1 MIRNLVLQGLVSS
14 LLLATGTGE
23 AQHTV
28 SSTERTA
35 EAYYYYCL
43 GRMDEMELL
52 DRSAIANYEQVVELD
67 PEAAYPYVA
76 LARLFHRAR
85 RVNDALASAKKAIEL
100 EPDVAAAH
108 RISGILY
115 FGMLRSKGDPEVAP
129 LAIEA
134 FQEAVRLEPGDLES
148 RSNLSRLLLASRR
161 PDEAAV
167 QLAELIRL
175 DATAY
180 YEMYL
185 LAQIERD
192 KGNNEVAIR
201 LLKQSLGIEP
211 RQPEARAMLLGVL
224 QEERR
229 FGEVAEIHEGSLV
242 EVPDD
247 VETQIR
253 LADALANDGQLD
265 RAVTYFEAALEG
277 DPKNVF
283 ALVGLAMVRRELRQ
297 LVEAEGLLERAL
309 ELEPRHLL
317 GRYSLAV
324 VFEEKREYERAIEQ
338 WKILVELPDKAK
350 EAGTRKAEYWA
361 HLGFAYGEL
370 ERTEDSIVAFRTAT
384 DLSGEGE
391 RFVMFYIQSLLETK
405 HFDEAERALSDAR
418 ERFPS
423 SRRIQILETKALD
436 LRGEGEQALE
446 KAIAI
451 SNEEPENG
459 FLVQGVIA
467 IYQNQKRFA
476 EAVDFLSEKLDSSP
490 DSTSLLFQLGVMSER
505 QGNYTE
511 AEAYFRKI
519 LEKDPDSGA
528 ALNYLGYMLADRDR
542 HLEESLGLVQR
553 ALQQDP
559 YNGAYLDSL
568 GWVYFKMGE
577 LELAEKNLL
586 EAIER
591 LRLTGVV
598 YDHLGDLYFEKGNL
612 DKAVQFWRKALDQDD
627 DELQRDKVAQKI
639 EQATPNR

>member
-1 MIRNLVLQGLVSS
+1 MIRYSIVPGLVSA
-14 LLLATGTGE
+14 LLLATGTAG
-23 AQHTV
+23 AQQSA

-43 GRMDEMELL
+43 GRMDEMEL
-52 DRSAIANYEQVVELD
+52 RAQSAIANYEQAVELD
-67 PEAAYPYVA
+67 PEAAYPHVA
-76 LARLFHRAR
+76 LAGLFQRTR
-85 RVNDALASAKKAIEL
+85 RVDDALGSAQKAIEL
-100 EPDVAAAH
+100 DPDVAAAH
-108 RISGILY
+108 RISGMLY
-115 FGMLRSKGDPEVAP
+115 FSMLRSRGDSEVAP
-129 LAIEA
+129 LAIQA
-134 FQEAVRLEPGDLES
+134 FQEAVRLEPGDVES

-167 QLAELIRL
+167 QLAELVRL
-175 DATAY
+175 DTTAY

-185 LAQIERD
+185 LAQIEQG

-201 LLKQSLGIEP
+201 LLKQLLGVEP
-211 RQPEARAMLLGVL
+211 RQPEAREMLVGLL

-229 FGEVAEIHEGSLV
+229 FGEVAEVYEESLV
-242 EVPDD
+242 EAPDD

-265 RAVTYFEAALEG
+265 RSATYFEAALEG
-277 DPKNVF
+277 DPKNVI

-297 LVEAEGLLERAL
+297 LVAAEGSLERAL
-309 ELEPRHLL
+309 KLEPSHLL
-317 GRYSLAV
+317 ARYTLAGV
-324 VFEEKREYERAIEQ
+324 LEEKREYEKAIEQ
-338 WKILVELPDKAK
+338 WKHLVELPDNAK
-350 EAGTRKAEYWA
+350 EAEARKAEYWA

-370 ERTEDSIVAFRTAT
+370 ERPEDSIAAFRTAAE
-384 DLSGEGE
+384 LSGSGE
-391 RFVMFYIQSLLETK
+391 RFVTFYIQSLLGAE
-405 HFDEAERALSDAR
+405 HLGEAERALSDAR
-418 ERFPS
+418 ERLPS
-423 SRRIQILETKALD
+423 SRRIQMLEAKALD
-436 LRGEGEQALE
+436 VRGAGEVALE
-446 KAIAI
+446 KALAL

-459 FLVQGVIA
+459 LLVQGVIE

-476 EAVDFLSEKLDSSP
+476 EAVAFLKDKLEASP
-490 DSTSLLFQLGVMSER
+490 DSTALMFQLGAMSER
-505 QGNYTE
+505 QGNYAE
-511 AEAYFRKI
+511 AEVYFRKI
-519 LEKDPDSGA
+519 LEKQPDSGA

-542 HLEESLGLVQR
+542 HLKESLGFVQR

-586 EAIER
+586 KAIES

-598 YDHLGDLYFEKGNL
+598 YDHLGDLYFEKGHR

-639 EQATPNR
+639 EEATPNR